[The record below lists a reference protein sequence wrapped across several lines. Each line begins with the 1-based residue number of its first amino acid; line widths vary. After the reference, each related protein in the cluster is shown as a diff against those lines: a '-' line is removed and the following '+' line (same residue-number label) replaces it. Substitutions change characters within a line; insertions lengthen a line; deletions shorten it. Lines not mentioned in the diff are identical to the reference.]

1 VTRLP
6 THVWG
11 FPPGG
16 PRIFIPRGAAPIPRP
31 VEWLVSPACAI
42 AIACHP
48 PDGFPRLVPDFQDEV
63 RAAGVSRGMSA
74 ANITIVTA
82 CDPAD
87 LPDDPALLKAM
98 LAEALAA
105 LRASRQEGDHLRQR
119 VDQLLRRLFG
129 RRSERVNPDQLLLF
143 AELPADEAATPA
155 TPTDAEETAKPRR
168 KGHGRQQLPKH
179 LPRDRRVYELSEAER
194 LCHSCGKARVVVGQ
208 EVSEQ
213 LDYEPASLTVVEHVR
228 LTYACPCCEKQ
239 RQAGAPA
246 APAAPVTPNTAA
258 VPFSA
263 AQLNDPATTVLIPVP
278 SMVST
283 FLTASRPP
291 SPIARGL
298 AGPGLLAHLI
308 VSKFCDH
315 LPLYRC
321 ERMLARFGVTLSRST
336 MCDWLAQSA
345 ALLRPLWELLKG
357 RVQQSRVIQ
366 TDDTPVRVQ
375 AQTGAA
381 AHQGRLWVQVG
392 DAGHPGRVYF
402 YSPNQEGQWPQAFL
416 KGYKGFL
423 QADAYTGYDAL
434 FASGAVVEVG
444 CWAHARRKFFEAQ
457 KTDPENALY
466 ALGVIRQL
474 YAVEREAT
482 EEAKKQELSRADF
495 EALRLRLRQDKAV
508 PLLKSFGEWLDKQA
522 AAVLPKSPLA
532 EAVGYARNQWAALQ
546 VYATAGFLEIDNN
559 PAERALRAVAIGRK
573 NYLFFGS
580 DLGGETAAVLYTFT
594 QTCQAL
600 GVEPWRYLRD
610 VLERLPA
617 QGQRAAVAAERSG
630 EVAAP
635 SSR

>member
-1 VTRLP
+1 
-6 THVWG
+6 
-11 FPPGG
+11 
-16 PRIFIPRGAAPIPRP
+16 
-31 VEWLVSPACAI
+31 
-42 AIACHP
+42 
-48 PDGFPRLVPDFQDEV
+48 
-63 RAAGVSRGMSA
+63 MSA
-74 ANITIVTA
+74 ASTTTVTA

-98 LAEALAA
+98 LAETLAA
-105 LRASRQEGDHLRQR
+105 LLASRQEGDRLRQR

-143 AELPADEAATPA
+143 VEPPADEAVTPA
-155 TPTDAEETAKPRR
+155 TPTDAEEAAKSRR

-179 LPRDRRVYELSEAER
+179 LPRERRVYELSEAER
-194 LCHSCGKARVVVGQ
+194 LCHGCGQARVVIGQ

-213 LDYEPASLTVVEHVR
+213 LDYEPACLTVIEHVR
-228 LTYACPCCEKQ
+228 LTYACPCCEKR
-239 RQAGAPA
+239 RQTGSQTALA
-246 APAAPVTPNTAA
+246 TPGTAA
-258 VPFSA
+258 TPFSEA
-263 AQLNDPATTVLIPVP
+263 ELNDPATTVLIPVTP
-278 SMVST
+278 TAST
-283 FLTASRPP
+283 FVTASRPP

-298 AGPGLLAHLI
+298 AGSGMLAHLI

-321 ERMLARFGVTLSRST
+321 ERLLARFGVTQSRST
-336 MCDWLAQSA
+336 MCDWLAQCA
-345 ALLRPLWELLKG
+345 VLLGPLWELLRA

-375 AQTGAA
+375 AQAGVAR
-381 AHQGRLWVQVG
+381 HQGRLWVQVG
-392 DAGHPGRVYF
+392 DAGHPGLVYL
-402 YSPNQEGQWPQAFL
+402 YSPNWEKQWPQTFL
-416 KGYKGFL
+416 AGYTGFL

-434 FASGAVVEVG
+434 FATGAVVEVG

-466 ALGVIRQL
+466 ALGVISQL

-482 EEAKKQELSRADF
+482 EQAKKQELSRADF

-522 AAVLPKSPLA
+522 VAVLPKSPLA

-546 VYATAGFLEIDNN
+546 VYTTAGFLEIDNN
-559 PAERALRAVAIGRK
+559 AAERALRACAIGRK

-580 DLGGETAAVLYTFT
+580 DLGGGTAAVLYTFT

-610 VLERLPA
+610 VLERLPSHPPARLAELLPDEWARA
-617 QGQRAAVAAERSG
+617 QRSAAE
-630 EVAAP
+630 AATPAPTDEFEP
-635 SSR
+635 SSSG